1 MSKHGLHNDSV
12 DCIMIAWKPR
22 CAKGTDVQM
31 LTIARAKIPKMQI
44 SIIKESV
51 EAFRRGD

>member
-1 MSKHGLHNDSV
+1 MT
-12 DCIMIAWKPR
+12 AWKSR

-44 SIIKESV
+44 NIIKESV
-51 EAFRRGD
+51 GAFRGGD